1 MSFFA
6 AAGFTIFILIL
17 FSGIFLNLLGL
28 PGTVVIFF
36 DVLLYALFTGFEN
49 VGIKILLFLFFS
61 AAIAETIEFFWVV
74 SETPQQLPA
83 SQKLSV
89 KASILGAIT
98 GAFLLTPFFW
108 GPGTWAGFFLGGL
121 AGVLIAEIIRQYQLK
136 APNRTLNSVIFNI
149 VGKNMVKGFISLCM
163 IAFSLSNIY
172 S

>member
-17 FSGIFLNLLGL
+17 FSGIFLNLYGL

>member
-1 MSFFA
+1 MSFLA

-74 SETPQQLPA
+74 SETPQQQTMHPR
-83 SQKLSV
+83 KSV
-89 KASILGAIT
+89 QAAGLGAFL
-98 GAFLLTPFFW
+98 GACLLTPFFW
-108 GPGTWAGFFLGGL
+108 GPGMWAGFFLGGL
-121 AGVLIAEIIRQYQLK
+121 VGILMVEIIRQYQMK

-149 VGKNMVKGFISLCM
+149 VGKNTVKGFISLCM